1 MSMRTPANCQLKIDG
16 RATEA
21 VISPYI
27 GQHGFWLWND
37 ALGARAHFSLAP
49 RPASL
54 HEILR
59 QRAGGAF
66 AIELLDKD
74 LGQVDEYRGYAAVDM
89 GPYTRRVTSLTLG
102 LAHRDGVSKFQ
113 LAGIAGPVDPGSI
126 FQGAGTAHTRSQYQ
140 FEVEFDIADEALH
153 FYVVDGV
160 ALPAIQRYIKSVD

>member
-1 MSMRTPANCQLKIDG
+1 MASGCGTTLLVLEHISALRRARHLFMRSCGSEPEERLRSNCLTRISAKLTSI
-16 RATEA
+16 EA
-21 VISPYI
+21 M
-27 GQHGFWLWND
+27 
-37 ALGARAHFSLAP
+37 
-49 RPASL
+49 
-54 HEILR
+54 
-59 QRAGGAF
+59 
-66 AIELLDKD
+66 LLSTW
-74 LGQVDEYRGYAAVDM
+74 A
-89 GPYTRRVTSLTLG
+89 PYTRRVTSLTLG